1 MTVNIDSTEIH
12 QKLDAQC
19 KKILEHVNPKS
30 FLTNEMISFEKLK
43 AIPLIFTDT
52 DKLSLDKELSSICES
67 IEKQEEEQKQEEQE
81 KPVLITKY
89 TTKLDIKKDTSIK
102 LKMLTKFIEYCIE
115 TEIEPTEP
123 ELTDFLDKIFVFDDL
138 FRFTVILKKIN
149 QENIH
154 TVIEKVAKTLYPKIK
169 DRPID
174 IRRTTEDEDEDVFK
188 HIKVKNTMC
197 KTLDNSEENIY
208 YGINIQLPIEIT
220 QFKINLEIQIHTFD
234 TLINSKKNHLNYK
247 KYGRLKL
254 RDNLE
259 KYKLSDDIP
268 TIMNKFDEAGIIYE
282 NITKS
287 ETVES
292 LENNMRANLVSITNF
307 PTLPLYPCETTIKK
321 GGGRKSRKRKSR
333 KKKSRK
339 SKSRKSKSRKKKS
352 RKKM

>member
-19 KKILEHVNPKS
+19 KKILEHINSKS
-30 FLTNEMISFEKLK
+30 FLTNESISFEKLK

-123 ELTDFLDKIFVFDDL
+123 ELTKFLDNIFVFDDL
-138 FRFTVILKKIN
+138 FRFTVILKEIN
-149 QENIH
+149 QKNIH
-154 TVIEKVAKTLYPKIK
+154 TVIEKVARILYPKIN

-197 KTLDNSEENIY
+197 KKLDNSEENIY

-259 KYKLSDDIP
+259 KYKLLDIP
-268 TIMNKFDEAGIIYE
+268 KIMNKFDEAGIIYE

>member
-1 MTVNIDSTEIH
+1 
-12 QKLDAQC
+12 
-19 KKILEHVNPKS
+19 
-30 FLTNEMISFEKLK
+30 
-43 AIPLIFTDT
+43 
-52 DKLSLDKELSSICES
+52 
-67 IEKQEEEQKQEEQE
+67 
-81 KPVLITKY
+81 
-89 TTKLDIKKDTSIK
+89 
-102 LKMLTKFIEYCIE
+102 MLTKFIEYCIE

-123 ELTDFLDKIFVFDDL
+123 KLTDFLDKIFVFDDL

-154 TVIEKVAKTLYPKIK
+154 TVIEKVAKTLYPEIK

-254 RDNLE
+254 RDNLNKIYE
-259 KYKLSDDIP
+259 PSEPSDIP
-268 TIMNKFDEAGIIYE
+268 TIMNEFNETDIEFKT
-282 NITKS
+282 ITES
-287 ETVES
+287 ETVEN
-292 LENNMRANLVSITNF
+292 LEENMRENLVSITNF

-321 GGGRKSRKRKSR
+321 GGGRKSRKKKSSKRKS
-333 KKKSRK
+333 
-339 SKSRKSKSRKKKS
+339 SKRRSRKSKSRKKKS

>member
-19 KKILEHVNPKS
+19 KKILEHINSKS
-30 FLTNEMISFEKLK
+30 FLTNESISFEKLK

-89 TTKLDIKKDTSIK
+89 TTKLDIKKNTSIK

-197 KTLDNSEENIY
+197 KKLDNSEENIY

-259 KYKLSDDIP
+259 KYKLLDIP
-268 TIMNKFDEAGIIYE
+268 KIMNKFDEAGIIYE